1 MSTESDEEKPKRANA
16 GVHPRNN
23 LNALAGNEWLYFTK
37 SVLRTSYPLA
47 YGHRLRKQ
55 HGANKPPQL
64 MQHII
69 EFFTRPGQTVLDPFC
84 GVGGTL
90 IGASLCERMA
100 TGIDVN
106 PRWLDIYKQVCR
118 EEELPIQEVVIGDC
132 LQVMAQMADQGRIFD
147 FVATDPPYSIAL
159 EKTMCDGT
167 YDIQHRRTDF
177 DSFSDDPRDFRN
189 LASFSQF
196 YDAIERSAQAV
207 RRLIKPNGYFV
218 VILRDSYQEGE
229 YVMASFE
236 ISERIKRSGFVLKG
250 IKIWYGTGARVR
262 PYGYPYTYVPNI
274 VHQNILVFKAC
285 S

>member
-1 MSTESDEEKPKRANA
+1 MTQEAKADQPKQRDHS
-16 GVHPRNN
+16 VHPKNG
-23 LNALAGNEWLYFTK
+23 LNDLGGSEWLFFTK
-37 SVLRTSYPLA
+37 SVLRTSYPSA

-64 MQHII
+64 MKHII
-69 EFFTRPGQTVLDPFC
+69 EFFTKPGQAVLDPFC

-90 IGASLCERMA
+90 IGASLCGRIA

-106 PRWLDIYKQVCR
+106 ERWLKVYEQVCR
-118 EEELPIQEVVIGDC
+118 EENLAAQEVIHGDC
-132 LQVMAQMADQGRIFD
+132 VQMMAQMSEQGRVFD
-147 FVATDPPYSIAL
+147 FVVTDPPYSIAL

-189 LASFSQF
+189 LRSFAQF
-196 YDAIERSAQAV
+196 YDAIERSAEAV
-207 RRLIKPNGYFV
+207 RKLLRANGYFV
-218 VILRDSYQEGE
+218 VILRDSYQGGE
-229 YVMASFE
+229 YVMASYE
-236 ISERIKRSGFVLKG
+236 ISERIKRVGFVMKG

-274 VHQNILVFKAC
+274 IHQNILVFRAQR
-285 S
+285 